1 MATFRVNYSI
11 EIDGKVNN
19 DKISEDALVGPLGD
33 AGVGTY
39 ISPGKTK
46 YLT

>member
-1 MATFRVNYSI
+1 MATFRVNYSV
-11 EIDGKVNN
+11 EINDEVDN
-19 DKISEDALVGPLGD
+19 DKISESALVGPLGD